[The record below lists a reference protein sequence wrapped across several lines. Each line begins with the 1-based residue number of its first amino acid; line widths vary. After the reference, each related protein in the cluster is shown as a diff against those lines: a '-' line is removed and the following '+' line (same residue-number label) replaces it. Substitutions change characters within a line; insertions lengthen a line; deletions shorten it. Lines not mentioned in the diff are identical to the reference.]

1 MGTLRRT
8 SVKQRVRANMSQDRL
23 GPWILGG
30 QVRSGYHL
38 EPEVESVFVGKMRSA
53 DVRIQ
58 VEIMV

>member
-1 MGTLRRT
+1 M
-8 SVKQRVRANMSQDRL
+8 KQRVRANMSQDRL
-23 GPWILGG
+23 GLWILGG

-38 EPEVESVFVGKMRSA
+38 EPEVESVFVGKMHSA